1 MPRESLKSKTERTH
15 HIYRCLQELYP
26 NVTTFLDHDSE
37 FQLLIAVIL
46 SAQCTDE
53 RINMVTPN
61 LFNAYPDAKRMA
73 DAPLEHLTDL
83 LRSVTYFNS
92 KAKNIKATATHL
104 DSTYNGEVPKTLE
117 ELIKCPG
124 VGRKTA
130 NVILGQSFQIPG
142 ITVDTHVNRLSRR
155 LGFTKFT
162 DATRIEKDLIKIW
175 PEEYWIDLSTTLI
188 LHGRERCD
196 ARKPDCIH
204 CELKEWCPS
213 YPIEK

>member
-1 MPRESLKSKTERTH
+1 MARESLKSKTDRTVQIY
-15 HIYRCLQELYP
+15 HILQELYP
-26 NVTTFLDHDSE
+26 GVSTFLNHESE

-53 RINMVTPN
+53 RINQTTPA
-61 LFNAYPDAKRMA
+61 LFEAYPDAATMA

-83 LRSVTYFNS
+83 LRSVTYFNA
-92 KAKNIKATATHL
+92 KAKNIKATAIYL
-104 DSTYNGEVPKTLE
+104 RDTYNGAVPKTLD

-155 LGFTKFT
+155 LGFTKFG
-162 DATRIEKDLIKIW
+162 DAARIEKDLMKIW
-175 PEEYWIDLSTTLI
+175 PEEMWIDLSTTLI
-188 LHGRERCD
+188 LHGRNVCA
-196 ARKPDCIH
+196 ARKPKCDECQISQ
-204 CELKEWCPS
+204 WCPS
-213 YPIEK
+213 KLTS